1 MYGSKMIGGSM
12 NIWDFHR
19 NYREM
24 FRVYTDEMYTPVKL
38 QIRDGEALWGDYLEE
53 LMDWL
58 VGEDS
63 EGRLKLERV
72 ACDEINRGFTFEA
85 VSKDGTRWKSEAVDC
100 HKFKSGA
107 VVGRFP
113 DKSGRLVLAIRK

>member
-1 MYGSKMIGGSM
+1 M

-24 FRVYTDEMYTPVKL
+24 ERWYTDEMHPPVKL
-38 QIRDGEALWGDYLEE
+38 RIEGGQVLWERYLED

-63 EGRLKLERV
+63 EGRLNLERV
-72 ACDEINRGFTFEA
+72 ICEETNLGFTFEA
-85 VSKDGTRWKSEAVDC
+85 TSRDGTRWKSEAVDC
-100 HKFKSGA
+100 HRFSSGA